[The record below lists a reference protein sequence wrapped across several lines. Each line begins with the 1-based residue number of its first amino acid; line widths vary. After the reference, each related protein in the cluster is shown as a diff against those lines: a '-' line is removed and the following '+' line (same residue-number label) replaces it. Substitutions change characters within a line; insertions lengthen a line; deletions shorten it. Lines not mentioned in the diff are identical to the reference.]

1 MVWEDKYDTSI
12 KALVRETLTIMEGV
26 IVADTQRAALRRM
39 LRKTIYSIT
48 ADLKEDILK
57 EVGPIKPEKVAEIQ
71 GFEFPKGE

>member
-1 MVWEDKYDTSI
+1 
-12 KALVRETLTIMEGV
+12 MEGV

-48 ADLKEDILK
+48 DDLKEDILK

>member
-39 LRKTIYSIT
+39 LRKTIYSFT
-48 ADLKEDILK
+48 DVLKEVILK